1 MLMTNMP
8 LFTLRCCFIV
18 VSSGGRS
25 AAIYIQLRAS
35 GLGYETL
42 KKKRKKITRSGMSRY
57 PNAEK
62 KEFKKKC
69 SNMKRYPNDSRI
81 HDSTGQSL
89 FTGSPSCAFV
99 PRSDWPWRDN
109 QRRSGRGRCAVK
121 QITPRI
127 RRPFR
132 GARPD
137 ASGLADA
144 SLIKKIAGSVFRLLR
159 EQGSKI

>member
-42 KKKRKKITRSGMSRY
+42 KKKRKNNAFRY
-57 PNAEK
+57 EPISECKRK
-62 KEFKKKC
+62 KRIKKKC
-69 SNMKRYPNDSRI
+69 SNMKRYPNDSQI

-109 QRRSGRGRCAVK
+109 QRRSARGRCAVK

-144 SLIKKIAGSVFRLLR
+144 GLIKKIAGSVFRLLR